1 MGAKVCLIEEQQL
14 GGTCL
19 NVGCIPTKALHKS
32 AQILREV
39 QDAPEFGIEVTGFKV
54 NFTKIM
60 QRKSQIVKQLVDGV
74 AYLLKRGGI
83 EVIKGSA
90 KFVSPTSLELVGTG
104 QRIEAR
110 KIIIATGTA
119 NAIPPIPGVHG
130 QGVID
135 STQALALA
143 DVPKSLVVIGGGVIG
158 CEFASIYRALG
169 SDVVVIEML
178 PSLISN
184 IDEECSQILEK
195 RMKQMGIKL
204 YLKSKVIE
212 ICDVKGQKL
221 VRFDTDEGVKEAIS
235 DLVLLSVGRSP
246 RTAGLGL
253 EAAGVNTDRGW
264 IVVNEMMQTNIE
276 HIFAAG
282 DVTGKE
288 LFAHVAYA
296 EAEVAVDNALG
307 SPKKMD
313 YRAVPKAIFTFPE
326 ISSVGLSEKEARE
339 QGYEVISSKF
349 PLRGNG
355 KALILGE
362 SDGFVKVIADKK
374 FNEVLGMHI
383 VGPQASELIA
393 EATLA
398 ISMEATL
405 DDIAQTIHAHP
416 SVAETVKEVAM
427 SALGRALHT

>member
-1 MGAKVCLIEEQQL
+1 MGAKVCLVEEQQL

-39 QDAPEFGIEVTGFKV
+39 QEAPEFGIEVSGFKV
-54 NFTKIM
+54 NFAKIM

-74 AYLLKRGGI
+74 AYLLKRGGV

-90 KFVSPTSLELVGTG
+90 KFVSPTSFEVVGTG
-104 QRIEAR
+104 QRIQAR

-119 NAIPPIPGVHG
+119 NAIPPIPGVKG
-130 QGVID
+130 TGVID

-158 CEFASIYRALG
+158 CEFASIYRGLG
-169 SDVVVIEML
+169 SEVTVIEML

-184 IDEECSQILEK
+184 TDQECSQALEK
-195 RMKQMGIKL
+195 QMKRMGIKL
-204 YLKSKVIE
+204 YLNSKVTE
-212 ICDVKGQKL
+212 ISDLKGQKL
-221 VRFDTDEGVKEAIS
+221 VKFETDKGLKEAS
-235 DLVLLSVGRSP
+235 SNLVLLAVGRSP

-253 EAAGVNTDRGW
+253 EVAGVNTNRGW

-288 LFAHVAYA
+288 LFAHVAYE

-339 QGYEVISSKF
+339 QGYEVIAAKF

-362 SDGFVKVIADKK
+362 SDGFIKVIADKK
-374 FNEVLGMHI
+374 FNEVLGVHI

-405 DDIAQTIHAHP
+405 EDIANTIHAHP
-416 SVAETVKEVAM
+416 SVAEAVKEVAM
-427 SALGRALHT
+427 SALGRALHA